1 MRILRLAFQNLVH
14 RPLRNILTVIGLAV
28 AIAVLVCLSAFG
40 HGYQRAL
47 GAELARMGLQM
58 MLVPLGCPYDAAARV
73 LKGRPLENSL
83 PESALEAAR
92 REVEKEEKA
101 VERLRG
107 EYEDTSR
114 HSLLIA
120 IAKKEKKI
128 ESRVIDGIPYFRW
141 RG

>member
-1 MRILRLAFQNLVH
+1 
-14 RPLRNILTVIGLAV
+14 LTVIGLAV

-47 GAELARMGLQM
+47 GAELDRMGLQM

-92 REVEKEEKA
+92 RDPA
-101 VERLRG
+101 V
-107 EYEDTSR
+107 
-114 HSLLIA
+114 A
-120 IAKKEKKI
+120 IAAPLLMVALPRPDAGRADMWVGWTKPP
-128 ESRVIDGIPYFRW
+128 SR
-141 RG
+141 